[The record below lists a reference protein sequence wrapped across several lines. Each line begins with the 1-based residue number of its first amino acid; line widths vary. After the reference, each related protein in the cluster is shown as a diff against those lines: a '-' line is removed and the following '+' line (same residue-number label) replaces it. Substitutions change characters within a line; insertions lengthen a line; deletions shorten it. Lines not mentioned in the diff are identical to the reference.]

1 MAAGGRRPA
10 VTLPAVLILVCVLV
24 ATAPGLQMLLDEDP
38 STYPECRPR
47 EFWYR
52 RGEVVVI
59 DLGNTNSCVAG
70 YTGSGKTTDDDTM
83 FQFCIPSWVA
93 FTDNGTSLVGE
104 AAKNHAAAN
113 PEATIFGFK
122 RLLGLRRNRWYDED
136 IVQGAI
142 QRVPYKIGTR
152 DYDTAIV
159 QVTASDGSVKQLEF
173 SEVASMVVAELKN
186 KAEEYLGRTVEY
198 AVMTIP
204 QHFAAAHSGAAEF
217 QVFGYRMDNFLG
229 GDDFDDRVVDY
240 FAKRIKL
247 KHGVD
252 ISQDRIGLG
261 KLRAACENAKKALSS
276 QDHVQVIVESLV
288 DGVDFSEPLSR
299 SEFEELNDDLFRK
312 VMNLVET
319 AMVNRGGIKWSKSKI
334 GEIVMVGGSAVIPRI
349 QNLVRDYFD
358 GREPNIRRKPDEAM
372 ALGAALYVHSL

>member
-1 MAAGGRRPA
+1 M
-10 VTLPAVLILVCVLV
+10 
-24 ATAPGLQMLLDEDP
+24 
-38 STYPECRPR
+38 
-47 EFWYR
+47 
-52 RGEVVVI
+52 
-59 DLGNTNSCVAG
+59 
-70 YTGSGKTTDDDTM
+70 
-83 FQFCIPSWVA
+83 CIIIRSV
-93 FTDNGTSLVGE
+93 N
-104 AAKNHAAAN
+104 
-113 PEATIFGFK
+113 
-122 RLLGLRRNRWYDED
+122 RRNRWYDED

-152 DYDTAIV
+152 DYDTTII

-204 QHFAAAHSGAAEF
+204 QHFAAAHSGEAEYAGKMAGLDVVWTVTEPTAAAVAHGLHTKLRERGTALVLRVGGGSSDASLVVLLDGRF

-276 QDHVQVIVESLV
+276 QYHVQVIVESLV